1 MSDALLD
8 DIACRYPD
16 PVPDAG
22 RAAPPRA
29 AGRQPWPPA
38 HEVHDEDEARHA
50 LESGEVLPLERVLA
64 GLGGTVPGE
73 VSGLE
78 LEKENGI
85 WIYEF
90 KIISPDGRML
100 KVRVDAKTGQ
110 PISKAGH

>member
-1 MSDALLD
+1 MRYRMTLLAA
-8 DIACRYPD
+8 IPILFLMQ
-16 PVPDAG
+16 AG
-22 RAAPPRA
+22 PAPLRAALA
-29 AGRQPWPPA
+29 SG

-50 LESGEVLPLERVLA
+50 LENGEVLPLERVLA
-64 GLGGTVPGE
+64 GLGSTVPGE

-110 PISKAGH
+110 PVSKAGH

>member
-1 MSDALLD
+1 MRYWMTLLAA
-8 DIACRYPD
+8 IPILFLMQ
-16 PVPDAG
+16 AG
-22 RAAPPRA
+22 PAPPWAGWQA
-29 AGRQPWPPA
+29 ALASG

-64 GLGGTVPGE
+64 GLGSTVPGE

-90 KIISPDGRML
+90 KIISPYGRML

-110 PISKAGH
+110 PVTKAGH

>member
-1 MSDALLD
+1 MRYRMTLLAA
-8 DIACRYPD
+8 IPILFLMQ
-16 PVPDAG
+16 AG
-22 RAAPPRA
+22 LAPPWAGWQA
-29 AGRQPWPPA
+29 ALASG

-50 LESGEVLPLERVLA
+50 LENGEVLPLERVLA
-64 GLGGTVPGE
+64 GLGSAVPGE

-90 KIISPDGRML
+90 KIISPDGQML

-110 PISKAGH
+110 PIGKAGH